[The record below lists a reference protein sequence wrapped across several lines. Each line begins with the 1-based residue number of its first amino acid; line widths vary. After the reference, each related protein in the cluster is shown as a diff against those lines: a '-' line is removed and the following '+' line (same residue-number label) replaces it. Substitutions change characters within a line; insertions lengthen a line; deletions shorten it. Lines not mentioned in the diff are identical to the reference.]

1 MIVKLHLIFTLYSLC
16 ASVFKGE
23 RRALPWRR
31 GVVCGEAAAAAALW
45 CCPKAACAHV
55 SRAREFNYNSRERE
69 LLCFIFYK
77 NDLRLGGAV
86 LASEGK
92 GAAVVRRQS
101 RQCWNAWKLTCA
113 AQPKAQCGC
122 TSCAIVVVFLVVVFL
137 LSEITLALPSAVW
150 HTTHWLA
157 LASSYGA
164 DMDARK
170 VTAAGR
176 ACVLFSL

>member
-69 LLCFIFYK
+69 LLCFIFLQK
-77 NDLRLGGAV
+77 RLAPRWSGLGQRGKRRRRCPASESAV
-86 LASEGK
+86 LECLEVDMCGSTK
-92 GAAVVRRQS
+92 STMRLH
-101 RQCWNAWKLTCA
+101 KLRYCCCFSCCCFSSIGDNT
-113 AQPKAQCGC
+113 C
-122 TSCAIVVVFLVVVFL
+122 TSFGSVAYKALVGTRIL
-137 LSEITLALPSAVW
+137 LWS
-150 HTTHWLA
+150 
-157 LASSYGA
+157 
-164 DMDARK
+164 
-170 VTAAGR
+170 
-176 ACVLFSL
+176 